1 MFRLSAH
8 RPNRPTT
15 RESEV
20 EFGIAM
26 AQQGLWQEA
35 LFRFERARGF
45 DPFYAEAFNNLGI
58 TYEQLGRLVEARQ
71 MYERASQLDPHHPS
85 IKQNYTL
92 FLEIDDRRIRPLPNT
107 AAVRHAGTADAND
120 APRDAGAA
128 P

>member
-1 MFRLSAH
+1 MEARRVIGIVALVAAVMTNVSAQ
-8 RPNRPTT
+8 RPSSEQADNAR
-15 RESEV
+15 SEV

-35 LFRFERARGF
+35 LFRFE
-45 DPFYAEAFNNLGI
+45 
-58 TYEQLGRLVEARQ
+58 
-71 MYERASQLDPHHPS
+71 LDPHHPS
-85 IKQNYTL
+85 IKRNYTL